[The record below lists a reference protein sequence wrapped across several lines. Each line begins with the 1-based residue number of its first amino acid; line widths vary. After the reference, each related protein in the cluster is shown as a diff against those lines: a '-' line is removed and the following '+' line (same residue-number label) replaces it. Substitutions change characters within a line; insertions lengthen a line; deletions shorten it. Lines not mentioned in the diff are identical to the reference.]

1 MSLRRLIALGIR
13 KNEMALTRN
22 AFVAGALLLAAVVQG
37 LPVVTAGASASAPR
51 RIQLGHENVITG
63 EGPAMVRVKLAE
75 PATISNL
82 LKPRRKDIAVTGRG
96 PLVGFALVQETPSWD
111 GISLVGGRLPRRSG
125 LGNFYFSPS
134 GLDNAAPTVT
144 LPAGDYRLYLLA
156 GRRPVE
162 VSFLLNGPSGRVR
175 LAPRA
180 PVRYE
185 VATPEARLVDGANN
199 VYGSGADGTLS
210 STGMLFDFLWVKHS
224 AHANTQYQFC
234 LYEGGERGAAPYS
247 PGCPAL
253 DDEENVVVGDGVVG
267 AGEYTSFFYGGAVPF
282 APNRYGQGFAME
294 SAAAVEEVGY
304 LGMWLSLD

>member
-1 MSLRRLIALGIR
+1 MRPR
-13 KNEMALTRN
+13 RN
-22 AFVAGALLLAAVVQG
+22 ASIVAGALILAAVTQG
-37 LPVVTAGASASAPR
+37 LPIHAAGATASAPR
-51 RIQLGHENVITG
+51 RIELGRKNVITG
-63 EGPAMVRVKLAE
+63 QGPTMARVRLTE

-82 LKPRRKDIAVTGRG
+82 LVPGREDVTVTGRG
-96 PLVGFALVQETPSWD
+96 PLVGFALVEETPSWD

-134 GLDNAAPTVT
+134 GLDNTAATVT

-156 GRRPVE
+156 GQRPVE
-162 VSFLLNGPSGRVR
+162 VSFVLKGLTGRVR
-175 LAPRA
+175 LAPKI

-185 VATPEARLVDGANN
+185 VATPEARLVDGTNN

-210 STGMLFDFLWVKHS
+210 STGLLFDFLWVKHS

-247 PGCPAL
+247 PGCPAF
-253 DDEENVVVGDGVVG
+253 DDEDNVVLGDGVVG
-267 AGEYTSFFYGGAVPF
+267 AGDYTSFFYGGGVPF

>member
-1 MSLRRLIALGIR
+1 MTRR
-13 KNEMALTRN
+13 RN
-22 AFVAGALLLAAVVQG
+22 ASVVAAGLLLAIVAQG
-37 LPVVTAGASASAPR
+37 LPLHSAAASASASR
-51 RIQLGHENVITG
+51 RVELGRKNVITG
-63 EGPAMVRVKLAE
+63 QGPAMVRVRLPEA
-75 PATISNL
+75 ATISDL
-82 LKPRRKDIAVTGRG
+82 LRPGREDITVTGRG
-96 PLVGFALVQETPSWD
+96 PLVGFALVQETPGWD
-111 GISLVGGRLPRRSG
+111 GISLIGGRLPRGSG

-134 GLDNAAPTVT
+134 GLDNGAAKVT

-162 VSFLLNGPSGRVR
+162 VSFVLQGLSGRAR
-175 LAPRA
+175 LAPKS

-185 VATPEARLVDGANN
+185 VATPEARLVEGTNN

-253 DDEENVVVGDGVVG
+253 DDEEDVVVGDGVVG
-267 AGEYTSFFYGGAVPF
+267 AGDYTSFFYGGAVPF

-304 LGMWLSLD
+304 LGMWLSLE

>member
-1 MSLRRLIALGIR
+1 MGPR
-13 KNEMALTRN
+13 RN
-22 AFVAGALLLAAVVQG
+22 ASVVVGALLLAAVAQG
-37 LPVVTAGASASAPR
+37 LPVPSAGASASAPR
-51 RIQLGHENVITG
+51 RIELGRKNVVTG
-63 EGPAMVRVKLAE
+63 QGPAMTRVRLTE
-75 PATISNL
+75 PAKISSL
-82 LKPRRKDIAVTGRG
+82 LMPGRKDISVTGRG
-96 PLVGFALVQETPSWD
+96 PLVGFALVQETPNWD
-111 GISLVGGRLPRRSG
+111 GISLIGGRLPRRSG

-134 GLDNAAPTVT
+134 GLDNAAATVT

-162 VSFLLNGPSGRVR
+162 VSFVLEGLSGKAR
-175 LAPRA
+175 LAPKT

-210 STGMLFDFLWVKHS
+210 SAGVLFDFLWVKHS

-234 LYEGGERGAAPYS
+234 LYEGGERGPAPYS

-253 DDEENVVVGDGVVG
+253 DDEEDVVVGDGVVG
-267 AGEYTSFFYGGAVPF
+267 AGEYTSFFYGGAAPF